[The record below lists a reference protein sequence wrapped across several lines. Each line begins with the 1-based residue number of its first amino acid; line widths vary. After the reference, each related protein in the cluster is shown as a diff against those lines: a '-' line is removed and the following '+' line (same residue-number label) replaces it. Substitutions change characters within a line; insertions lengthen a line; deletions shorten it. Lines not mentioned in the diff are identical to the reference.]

1 MVNKLTKQ
9 QVVEGLIQIR
19 DDLIEVNS
27 NLEFKSVQDRWH
39 DPDCLEW
46 AINFIEKHEDSDD
59 MIRLPYKR
67 IIRFDNGDRL
77 YEVYYLTAYKGI
89 EYKRFENE
97 PEADAFIAQLKENK

>member
-9 QVVEGLIQIR
+9 QVVEGLVQIR

-46 AINFIEKHEDSDD
+46 AINFIEKHE
-59 MIRLPYKR
+59 
-67 IIRFDNGDRL
+67 
-77 YEVYYLTAYKGI
+77 E
-89 EYKRFENE
+89 E
-97 PEADAFIAQLKENK
+97 